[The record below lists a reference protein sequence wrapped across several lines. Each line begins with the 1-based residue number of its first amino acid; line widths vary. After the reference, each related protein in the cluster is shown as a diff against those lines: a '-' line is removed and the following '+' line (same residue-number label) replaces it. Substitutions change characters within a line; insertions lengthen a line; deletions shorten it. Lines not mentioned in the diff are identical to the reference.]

1 MSRRRLVAV
10 LALAAVVAASGVAL
24 VLRQQVRRA
33 LEAPPGDARPLQLV
47 ALERPLRP
55 LETWAGPEVE
65 AVAFPGGDLVT
76 AGASGVWHAR
86 RGDLS
91 AGLPSRRAV
100 ALALWAGDPVVA
112 LEAGGL
118 ALERG
123 GAWHELRSGWG
134 ALHARALA
142 EAPGGELLIGA
153 REGLFRVAVG
163 GTALQRLDAHPVRA
177 LAAGPGFVLA
187 GGEQGL
193 LRVQPGRATPVATP
207 DPWIES
213 LAVAGDTVFAVSARG
228 LARGPSGGPLEPV
241 RGGEAIAQAAW
252 HDGRLWAVS
261 DPPANALRVIEAD
274 GTTREEALPATARRV
289 LSASGVLF
297 ADTVDGL
304 ERRDPDGWHLALP
317 PRATLPPGPAHV
329 TALARFH
336 GRLFAGLF
344 DRPASPSLK
353 RRAAASTGSPCPG
366 RRRGAS
372 TPCSW
377 PAASC
382 GSPACAV
389 RLRFD
394 GEVLRAVA
402 GPGAAFSLAAT
413 REGVAIGF
421 GQGVLLPGA
430 TLLSA
435 FHGLPGNQALALVEQ
450 DALFVGTPSGLGALG
465 GRRVLWRVTGGE
477 GKLPHPWV
485 TALLPQQDGLLVGT
499 WGGGLVRRRAGP
511 APGTPR
517 GGEDARWE
525 PFVETARLAVS
536 PGALAETEGRAWAG
550 TDADGLWRQS
560 ADRARFERVRAP
572 AVVARQRA
580 ARRTRRALAGH
591 GPGRRACADRCRGL
605 ARPEGSRG

>member
-1 MSRRRLVAV
+1 M
-10 LALAAVVAASGVAL
+10 AASGVAL

-142 EAPGGELLIGA
+142 EVPGGELLIGA
-153 REGLFRVAVG
+153 REGGSFCVAVG

-193 LRVQPGRATPVATP
+193 LRVQPGRATRVATP

-344 DRPASPSLK
+344 DGGLAVAEATSGGLDWKPVPGTAAWGVNALLVAGGELWVASL
-353 RRAAASTGSPCPG
+353 
-366 RRRGAS
+366 RGA
-372 TPCSW
+372 
-377 PAASC
+377 A
-382 GSPACAV
+382 
-389 RLRFD
+389 RFD
-394 GEVLRAVA
+394 GEALRAVA

-499 WGGGLVRRRAGP
+499 WGAASCAVARGPRRARH
-511 APGTPR
+511 A
-517 GGEDARWE
+517 
-525 PFVETARLAVS
+525 
-536 PGALAETEGRAWAG
+536 
-550 TDADGLWRQS
+550 
-560 ADRARFERVRAP
+560 
-572 AVVARQRA
+572 A
-580 ARRTRRALAGH
+580 ARMRA
-591 GPGRRACADRCRGL
+591 
-605 ARPEGSRG
+605 GSRSWKRRGWP